1 MTILGSLL
9 NQHAIAERTWTPATD
24 GLSHDIAQDIKE
36 ELIRAG
42 LDESQAS
49 YLMGRVL

>member
-1 MTILGSLL
+1 MTILGGLID
-9 NQHAIAERTWTPATD
+9 QHAKADRSIVPAFTD
-24 GLSHDIAQDIKE
+24 LSHDIAQDIKE